1 MKVLI
6 IEDEIPAQIQLE
18 RMING
23 SFPTFEVVAKIDSV
37 RGAVQWLESNNVDLI
52 FMDVELSDGQCF
64 EIFKQ
69 INIEKP
75 VIITTA
81 YNDYAI
87 KAFKVNSIDYLLKP
101 IDRNEF
107 INAVEKSKLAAL
119 KALPN
124 YHQIEELLT
133 KALPKEYKK
142 RFTVKL
148 GDKIL
153 ILSTSDIAYFYSE
166 DKATFIVTNEGKRY
180 ISDLTLDALE
190 EQLSPKDYFR
200 LSRGCI
206 THIQSIKSVS
216 RYFNSRLKVILTP
229 PVLEDVLVS
238 RIRIPQFLK
247 WLEGE

>member
-18 RMING
+18 RLLKTH
-23 SFPTFEVVAKIDSV
+23 FPGFEVIAKINSV
-37 RGAVQWLESNNVDLI
+37 GAAVHWLKHQQADLI

-69 INIEKP
+69 VSVETP

-81 YNDYAI
+81 YNNYAI

-101 IDRNEF
+101 IDKTEF
-107 INAVEKSKLAAL
+107 VEAVEKSKKIAL
-119 KALPN
+119 RNLPD
-124 YHQIEELLT
+124 YTQIEELLT
-133 KALPKEYKK
+133 KNQPKEYKK

-148 GDKIL
+148 GDRIL
-153 ILSTSDIAYFYSE
+153 VLNTSDIAYFYSE

-180 ISDLTLDALE
+180 ISDMSLDTVE
-190 EQLSPKDYFR
+190 EQLNVIDFFR

-206 THIQSIKSVS
+206 ASIQSVKNVS
-216 RYFNSRLKVILTP
+216 RYFNSRLKVTLSP
-229 PVLEDVLVS
+229 PLAGDFLVS
-238 RIRIPQFLK
+238 RIRIPHFLT

>member
-1 MKVLI
+1 MRILI
-6 IEDEIPAQIQLE
+6 IEDEIPAQIQLI
-18 RMING
+18 RMISG
-23 SFPTFEVVAKIDSV
+23 TYPSFEVVGKIDSV
-37 RGAVQWLESNNVDLI
+37 KGAVEWLESNSVDLI

-69 INIEKP
+69 VKIESP

-101 IDRNEF
+101 IDKAEF
-107 INAVEKSKLAAL
+107 IEAVEKSK
-119 KALPN
+119 KFTQQPKQDFR
-124 YHQIEELLT
+124 QIEELLT
-133 KALPKEYKK
+133 KSLPKEYKK

-153 ILSTSDIAYFYSE
+153 ILNTNEIAYFYSE
-166 DKATFIVTNEGKRY
+166 EKATFIVTSEGKRY

-190 EQLSPKDYFR
+190 EQLNPKDFFR
-200 LSRGCI
+200 ISRGCI
-206 THIQSIKSVS
+206 TNISSIKSVS

-229 PVLEDVLVS
+229 PVAEDVLVS

>member
-1 MKVLI
+1 MQILI

-18 RMING
+18 RMIL
-23 SFPTFEVVAKIDSV
+23 SLYPTFEVIAKIDSV
-37 RGAVQWLESNNVDLI
+37 RGAVQWLESNRADLI

-64 EIFKQ
+64 EIFKEVL
-69 INIEKP
+69 IDAP

-101 IDRNEF
+101 IDRTEF
-107 INAVEKSKLAAL
+107 IDAVEKSK
-119 KALPN
+119 KMSEQHLPD
-124 YHQIEELLT
+124 YKMIEDFLS
-133 KALPKEYKK
+133 KNSAKEYKK
-142 RFTVKL
+142 RFTIKL
-148 GDKIL
+148 GDRIL
-153 ILSTSDIAYFYSE
+153 IVNTSEIAYFYSE
-166 DKATFIVTNEGKRY
+166 EKATFLVTHEGKRY

-190 EQLSPKDYFR
+190 EQLNPKDYFR

-216 RYFNSRLKVILTP
+216 RYFNSRLKVILAP
-229 PVLEDVLVS
+229 PTNEDILVS

>member
-1 MKVLI
+1 MRTLI

-18 RMING
+18 RLINTL
-23 SFPTFEVVAKIDSV
+23 FPEFEVIAKIESV
-37 RGAVQWLESNNVDLI
+37 RGAVEWLQSNQPDII

-69 INIEKP
+69 VKIESP

-101 IDRNEF
+101 IDRKEF
-107 INAVEKSKLAAL
+107 VDAVEKSKKIAQHL
-119 KALPN
+119 LPD
-124 YHQIEELLT
+124 YKQIEELLSKT
-133 KALPKEYKK
+133 QPKEYKK
-142 RFTVKL
+142 RFTVKI
-148 GDKIL
+148 GDRIL

-166 DKATFIVTNEGKRY
+166 EKATFIATNEGKRY
-180 ISDLTLDALE
+180 ITDLTLDALE
-190 EQLSPKDYFR
+190 EQLNPKDYFR

-206 THIQSIKSVS
+206 THIHSIKSVS
-216 RYFNSRLKVILTP
+216 RYFNSRLKVILNP
-229 PVLEDVLVS
+229 AMQEDVLVS